1 MNLLSE
7 QKRTIII
14 VDDDKSILKV
24 FTRVFEK
31 KGYQVTTA
39 ENGKD
44 SLDKLGHFR
53 YNVAL
58 IDVRLPDMMGTDILS
73 MIQATS
79 PETIKIVFTG
89 SPYLDGVTE
98 MNQYMDAFFIKP
110 IKPELIIDILEEK
123 LKTK

>member
-31 KGYQVTTA
+31 KGYEVTTA

-58 IDVRLPDMMGTDILS
+58 IDINKEITCDLGEMYLNSGYYSVNVSVFASDSFTLLS
-73 MIQATS
+73 YTPFQKFQAIGNLSGHAPIQ
-79 PETIKIVFTG
+79 PPG
-89 SPYLDGVTE
+89 SWS
-98 MNQYMDAFFIKP
+98 N
-110 IKPELIIDILEEK
+110 
-123 LKTK
+123 